1 MAVKATSKLFVFNP
15 VGEVLLMQRSLK
27 DRNRPGMFDLPGGGL
42 NIDEDP
48 VAGAVRETYEE
59 TGVLV
64 DENRV
69 EYVGFSSAKSK
80 YGHSNSRFFYLAQIA
95 ELNPELRLQP
105 DEAAW
110 AGWVPL
116 QEAVPMLGHEVQQ
129 YMGNVLIQ
137 ELTPQRELFPLTQR
151 AMIPAQ
157 RSQLALA

>member
-15 VGEVLLMQRSLK
+15 VGEVLLLQRSLQ

-42 NIDEDP
+42 EHDEDP
-48 VAGAVRETYEE
+48 VAGAIRETYEE

-64 DENRV
+64 DESRV

-80 YGHSNSRFFYLAQIA
+80 YGHSNSRFFYLAQLA
-95 ELNPELRLQP
+95 QLAPALCLQP
-105 DEAAW
+105 NEAAW

-116 QEAVPMLGHEVQQ
+116 PEAVPMLGHEVQQ

-137 ELTPQRELFPLTQR
+137 ELTPQRELAPLAQR
-151 AMIPAQ
+151 ALIPAQ
-157 RSQLALA
+157 RTQLALA